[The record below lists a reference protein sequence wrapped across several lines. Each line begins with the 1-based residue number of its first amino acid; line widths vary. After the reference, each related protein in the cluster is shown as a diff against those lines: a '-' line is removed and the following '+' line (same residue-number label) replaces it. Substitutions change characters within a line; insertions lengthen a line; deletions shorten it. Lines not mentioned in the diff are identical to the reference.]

1 LIHLAAEGSLFR
13 AYSHGGGVIALATA
27 AEALIGI
34 AVVDAKQA
42 AD

>member
-1 LIHLAAEGSLFR
+1 VDQQLSVPIGVRTPRRLT
-13 AYSHGGGVIALATA
+13 VIALATA